1 METAEIINTDPFSA
15 RLKKS
20 GGLALVLVL
29 LTIIVRV
36 FRIEYLGS
44 FDTYF
49 PFVAGAVLLHNLAPF
64 RLRKYLFSFWT
75 LLVLSLTAGFLFSI
89 PAFLIIVIA
98 AAITF
103 IPKKLTRNI
112 TAIFL
117 FAGMIV
123 ARIAFHNHGALNMM
137 ISLAGIFI
145 MLRFIFLLYEISFMK
160 EKPSFIKRVNYL
172 FMLPNI
178 FFPLF
183 PIVDPLAFFRQKESD
198 TDEAVSLGKM
208 WLTRGILHLL
218 FYRFI
223 YLYVSPSIYELHSWH
238 DLLVFILSGYSLILR
253 LSGIFYLSGGIIALM
268 GYKLPPLFEN
278 YFLVRNF
285 RDLWRRINLYWRH
298 FMWRVFYYPMLF
310 RLKKW
315 PQKRAV
321 LFTVMIMFGVTW
333 LLHGWQWYWVKGFFP
348 LLPNDILYWS
358 IFGCILAYVSVRAF
372 SKAKS
377 NAAPGPFVRGIGI
390 ISMFFAMSLLWSL
403 WTASSLTEWLYII
416 SKFTK
421 LDRAGII
428 YLVLA
433 VIGIFLTGG
442 IISLLQSK
450 TDLFSFFVKE
460 SGKNTRLAIL
470 IALAAGGIFYRLGDN
485 LFSMPLA
492 KMVDP
497 QLNMTDRIIV
507 ERGYYEQLLT
517 TSKMTHELQPV
528 FRKTEIN
535 DFQNDAYEK
544 ADGLLPRVLKPD
556 YHTTFKGKIFTTNS
570 LRMRD
575 KNYAAQKTPGIY
587 RIALLGGSYEMGS
600 GVADGE
606 PYEQL
611 IEDSLNQT
619 NLHCEIFNLGVGGYH
634 VFQMLKIAQQQCN
647 LASPPD
653 AMIYVCHSSEKQR
666 MVNNILGLVSAGKD
680 LEFDFLKR
688 IVKQSGIVPGKM
700 CQVEMYDRLYPFADT
715 LLKYAYHEFSLQCT
729 LKNIK
734 PVWVYLPAIGDLR
747 EDSDLEECMSIAKNE
762 NMPVISLAGIFD
774 GKDIHRITVSDEDT
788 HPNKAG
794 HRIIANALFP
804 EIKKIIAGNI
814 SMSYLPSAKYSP
826 TLK

>member
-1 METAEIINTDPFSA
+1 LEAAEIINTESFSA
-15 RLKKS
+15 RLKKLA
-20 GGLALVLVL
+20 GLAFVLALVTVV
-29 LTIIVRV
+29 IRV

-49 PFVAGAVLLHNLAPF
+49 PFVAGAVFLHNLTPF
-64 RLRKYLFSFWT
+64 KLRKYLFSSWT
-75 LLVLSLTAGFLFSI
+75 LIILSLTAGIIFSLA
-89 PAFLIIVIA
+89 AFAIILLAV
-98 AAITF
+98 AITF
-103 IPKKLTRNI
+103 IPQKTARNS
-112 TAIFL
+112 TAAVL
-117 FAGMIV
+117 FAGMIA
-123 ARIAFHNHGALNMM
+123 ARIIFRNHGALNTM
-137 ISLAGIFI
+137 IALAGIFI
-145 MLRFIFLLYEISFMK
+145 MLRFIFLLYEISFIK
-160 EKPSFIKRVNYL
+160 TKPSFLERVNYL

-183 PIVDPLAFFRQKESD
+183 PIVDPLVFFKQKESD
-198 TDEAVSLGKM
+198 TNEAIALGKM
-208 WLTRGILHLL
+208 WLVRGILHLL

-223 YLYVSPSIYELHSWH
+223 YLYVSPSIYELHSWR
-238 DLLVFILSGYSLILR
+238 DLLIFVLSGYSLILR

-348 LLPNDILYWS
+348 LLPNDILYWA

-372 SKAKS
+372 SEIKS
-377 NAAPGPFVRGIGI
+377 NATPGPFARGIGI

-421 LDRAGII
+421 LNAKEIA
-428 YLVLA
+428 YLILA

-442 IISLLQSK
+442 IISLIQSK
-450 TDLFSFFVKE
+450 TNLFSFFIKE
-460 SGKNTRLAIL
+460 SNKKTRLAIL
-470 IALAAGGIFYRLGDN
+470 IVLAATGIFYRLGDN

-517 TSKMTHELQPV
+517 TSKMTREMQPV

-535 DFQNDAYEK
+535 DFQNDAYENT
-544 ADGLLPRVLKPD
+544 DGLLPRILKPD
-556 YHTTFKGKIFTTNS
+556 FHTTFKGKMFTTNS

-575 KNYAAQKTPGIY
+575 KNYPEQRSPGVY

-606 PYEQL
+606 PYEQV
-611 IEDSLNQT
+611 IEDSLNKI
-619 NLHCEIFNLGVGGYH
+619 NIPCEILNLGVGGYH
-634 VFQMLKIAQQQCN
+634 VFQMLKIAQLQCN
-647 LASPPD
+647 SNAPPD

-666 MVNNILGLVSAGKD
+666 MINNILGLVNAGKD
-680 LEFDFLKR
+680 LEFEFLR
-688 IVKQSGIVPGKM
+688 TIVKRSGIVPGKM
-700 CQVEMYDRLYPFADT
+700 CQVEMYDRLYPYSDT
-715 LLKYAYHEFSLQCT
+715 LLKYAYHEFSAMCVS
-729 LKNIK
+729 KNIK

-747 EDSDLEECMSIAKNE
+747 EDCDLQECLSIAKNE
-762 NMPVISLAGIFD
+762 GLEIINLGGIFS

-794 HRIIANALFP
+794 HQIIANALFP
-804 EIKKIIAGNI
+804 GIKKIIAKHT
-814 SMSYLPSAKYSP
+814 SMSYLPLSNIHGF
-826 TLK
+826 